1 MSNRYKPLRKAK
13 TDTKY
18 KLIEYCKT
26 KNDALKLIDLY
37 KRRKIIRLGE
47 KKDLMKTVLWK
58 IVPITKYE
66 AMLAEKD
73 VPF

>member
-1 MSNRYKPLRKAK
+1 MSNIYKLLRKAK

-18 KLIEYCKT
+18 KLIAYCKT
-26 KNDALKLIDLY
+26 KADALKLINLY

-47 KKDLMKTVLWK
+47 KKDLIKTALWK

-66 AMLAEKD
+66 AMMAEKD

>member
-1 MSNRYKPLRKAK
+1 MTYKLLRKAK

-26 KNDALKLIDLY
+26 KNDALKLIDIY

-47 KKDLMKTVLWK
+47 KKDLIKTALWK

-66 AMLAEKD
+66 AMMAEKD

>member
-1 MSNRYKPLRKAK
+1 MTYKLLRKTK

-47 KKDLMKTVLWK
+47 KQDLIKNALWK

-66 AMLAEKD
+66 AMMAEKD

>member
-1 MSNRYKPLRKAK
+1 M
-13 TDTKY
+13 
-18 KLIEYCKT
+18 EYCKT

-47 KKDLMKTVLWK
+47 KKDLMKTALWK

-66 AMLAEKD
+66 AMMAEKD

>member
-1 MSNRYKPLRKAK
+1 MTYKLLRKAK

-18 KLIEYCKT
+18 KLISYCKT
-26 KNDALKLIDLY
+26 KNAALKLIDLY

-47 KKDLMKTVLWK
+47 KKDLMKAALWK

-66 AMLAEKD
+66 AMMAEKD

>member
-1 MSNRYKPLRKAK
+1 MIYRLLRKTK

-47 KKDLMKTVLWK
+47 KKDLIKTALWK

-66 AMLAEKD
+66 AVMAEKD

>member
-1 MSNRYKPLRKAK
+1 MTYKLLRKAK

-18 KLIEYCKT
+18 KMIEYCKT

-47 KKDLMKTVLWK
+47 KKDLIKAALWK
-58 IVPITKYE
+58 IVLITKYE
-66 AMLAEKD
+66 AMMAEKD

>member
-1 MSNRYKPLRKAK
+1 MTYKLLRKTK

-18 KLIEYCKT
+18 KMIEYCKT
-26 KNDALKLIDLY
+26 KNDALKLIGLY
-37 KRRKIIRLGE
+37 KRRKIIRLDE
-47 KKDLMKTVLWK
+47 KKDLIKTALWK

-66 AMLAEKD
+66 AMMAEKD

>member
-1 MSNRYKPLRKAK
+1 MTYKLLRKTK

-26 KNDALKLIDLY
+26 KADALKLIDLY

-47 KKDLMKTVLWK
+47 KKDLMKTALWK

-66 AMLAEKD
+66 AMMAEKD